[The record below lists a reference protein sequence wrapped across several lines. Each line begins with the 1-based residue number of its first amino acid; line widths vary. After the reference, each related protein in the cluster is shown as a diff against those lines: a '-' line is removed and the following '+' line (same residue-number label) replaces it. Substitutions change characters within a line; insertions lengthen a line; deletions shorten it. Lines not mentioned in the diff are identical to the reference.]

1 MPLSSSEALKIK
13 TKGTVE
19 ADNDQENIN
28 PNQIESCHPSLSQK
42 SSGHDVRECPQTPV
56 GRLPLAELIAGSED
70 IHYKKLDLTPVERVV
85 WRHSQQSAGKK
96 RSVSRRRK
104 RRAYSSSPTSSSPNE
119 VPNHFPPDKTSFDL
133 QNLQNTLKTPVADPA
148 SDLWSRYSLNGIN
161 KPSPNESD
169 KLLLNNFLNSSSPQT
184 PAQPVR
190 KNVRDGLQRSYSCSV
205 EWPTSVAKRR
215 RLRYS
220 SSNQETSTS
229 VAVSNPH
236 RDETGKSKMARVS
249 LLVEEIQGRLAR
261 PDMGKHEESEA
272 SSSSA
277 QSANRQHISQ
287 APQTHQS
294 AAGSTKNGIPQKS
307 ESSFDF
313 NDDELDIEL
322 IKTVDRAG
330 KINSS
335 ASKSATHQNLLDDA
349 LPRSIDH
356 SNTKSN
362 ASIINTEAI
371 QHLENYL
378 PKSLNAG
385 KSNSLSSSAPLGDT
399 NPLSSQPSKALVV
412 SERDE
417 FDDEDDFFAAD
428 LEDVM
433 AKYDRQPLENTQD
446 KPGVSRIRSPN
457 KRYLQSSVV
466 NPESPKEQGT
476 GGGGDK
482 FEREAISD
490 DDDEFGGGLDFERII
505 AQCEEAS
512 QRPQRDSFSCS
523 PVRTVVFGPRK

>member
-1 MPLSSSEALKIK
+1 MSLSIK
-13 TKGTVE
+13 DDSKETVQ

-28 PNQIESCHPSLSQK
+28 PEQTVACHPSLSQK
-42 SSGHDVRECPQTPV
+42 SSNHDIRECPQTPV

-85 WRHSQQSAGKK
+85 WEHSQQSVGKK
-96 RSVSRRRK
+96 KSISRRGK
-104 RRAYSSSPTSSSPNE
+104 KRAYSSSPTSSSPNE
-119 VPNHFPPDKTSFDL
+119 LSNHFPPDTTSFDL

-148 SDLWSRYSLNGIN
+148 SDLWSRYSLNSIN

-169 KLLLNNFLNSSSPQT
+169 KLLLKSFLNSSSPQT

-190 KNVRDGLQRSYSCSV
+190 KNVRDGLQRSCSCSV

-229 VAVSNPH
+229 LAVSNSH
-236 RDETGKSKMARVS
+236 RDEAGKSKMARVS

-261 PDMGKHEESEA
+261 PDMGQDEESEA
-272 SSSSA
+272 SSSSV
-277 QSANRQHISQ
+277 QPTNRQQISQ
-287 APQTHQS
+287 APRPQRS
-294 AAGSTKNGIPQKS
+294 AADSTKDRDPPKS

-313 NDDELDIEL
+313 NDDELDVEL
-322 IKTVDRAG
+322 IKTVDRDG

-335 ASKSATHQNLLDDA
+335 TSISATHQTLLDDA
-349 LPRSIDH
+349 LPRNIDQ
-356 SNTKSN
+356 SNTKSGVVY
-362 ASIINTEAI
+362 TQAI
-371 QHLENYL
+371 QGLENFL
-378 PKSLNAG
+378 PKSLSAG

-399 NPLSSQPSKALVV
+399 NSLRSRPSRALVV
-412 SERDE
+412 PERDE
-417 FDDEDDFFAAD
+417 FDDEDDVSAAD

-433 AKYDRQPLENTQD
+433 AKYDTQPLKSTQD
-446 KPGVSRIRSPN
+446 MPGVSRLRSPT
-457 KRYLQSSVV
+457 KRYLQSSIVSLTSV
-466 NPESPKEQGT
+466 KEQRVE
-476 GGGGDK
+476 GGGGNS
-482 FEREAISD
+482 ERQAISDNDD

-512 QRPQRDSFSCS
+512 QKAQRNSFSCS